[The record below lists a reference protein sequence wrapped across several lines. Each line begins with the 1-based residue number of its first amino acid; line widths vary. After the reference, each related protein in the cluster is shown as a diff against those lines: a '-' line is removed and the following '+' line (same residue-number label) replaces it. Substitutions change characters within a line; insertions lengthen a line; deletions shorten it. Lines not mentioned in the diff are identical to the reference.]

1 MSVLAVRSLTEV
13 LVSLGTNVIIL
24 IIYAVVIL
32 LLPSFVLGVLQGL
45 IPILKDFNKE
55 KYPFGYICF
64 YCFVIW
70 AAWRILGWPS
80 VF

>member
-24 IIYAVVIL
+24 IIAGVVIL
-32 LLPSFVLGVLQGL
+32 LLPSFVLGVLQCQ
-45 IPILKDFNKE
+45 IPSRKAVDKE
-55 KYPFGYICF
+55 KYPNGYICF

>member
-13 LVSLGTNVIIL
+13 LVSLGTNVIVL
-24 IIYAVVIL
+24 IMYAVVIL
-32 LLPSFVLGVLQGL
+32 LLPGMLQGL
-45 IPILKDFNKE
+45 FSVLGFDFDKE

>member
-13 LVSLGTNVIIL
+13 LVSLGTNATIL
-24 IIYAVVIL
+24 IISAVVIL
-32 LLPSFVLGVLQGL
+32 VLPSFVLGVLQVL
-45 IPILKDFNKE
+45 IPPLKAFDKE
-55 KYPFGYICF
+55 KYPNGYICF

-80 VF
+80 IF